1 MSYLVKRAQAKPD
14 ITAPF
19 DAPCWAEAEIMK
31 INRFYKEGSNFNPE
45 VNFKLMYDAEG
56 LYGLFEVHDQYVR
69 CTNTQFQSGVCCDS
83 CLEFFVRP
91 AAGVGYQNFE
101 ISASGTMLCMHIT
114 NPGRTAKG
122 FIEYR
127 FLTEEEVKDIKIF
140 HTLPD
145 TVEPEQQGPCTYR
158 LGWFMPFSLFKHLNG
173 APVPTAGTVWRAN
186 VYKCGDK
193 TSHPHWQSWTPL
205 RAVNFHVPDEFGK
218 IVFG

>member
-1 MSYLVKRAQAKPD
+1 MSYLVKRAQVKPD

-19 DAPCWAEAEIMK
+19 DAPCWADAAVMK
-31 INRFYKEGSNFNPE
+31 VNRFYKEGSGFNPE

-145 TVEPEQQGPCTYR
+145 VVEPELQGPRTYR

>member
-1 MSYLVKRAQAKPD
+1 MSYLVKCAQAKPD

-19 DAPCWAEAEIMK
+19 DAPCWADAEIMK
-31 INRFYKEGSNFNPE
+31 IDRFYKEGSNFNPE

>member
-1 MSYLVKRAQAKPD
+1 
-14 ITAPF
+14 
-19 DAPCWAEAEIMK
+19 
-31 INRFYKEGSNFNPE
+31 
-45 VNFKLMYDAEG
+45 
-56 LYGLFEVHDQYVR
+56 
-69 CTNTQFQSGVCCDS
+69 
-83 CLEFFVRP
+83 
-91 AAGVGYQNFE
+91 
-101 ISASGTMLCMHIT
+101 MLCMHIT

-127 FLTEEEVKDIKIF
+127 FLEEEELKDMKIF

-145 TVEPEQQGPCTYR
+145 VVEPEMQGPCTYR
-158 LGWFMPFSLFKHLNG
+158 LGWFIPFSFFKHLNG

-193 TSHPHWQSWTPL
+193 TSHPHWQSWVPL

>member
-19 DAPCWAEAEIMK
+19 DAPCWADAEIMK
-31 INRFYKEGSNFNPE
+31 IDRFYKEGSGFNPE

>member
-19 DAPCWAEAEIMK
+19 DAPCWADAEIMK
-31 INRFYKEGSNFNPE
+31 IDRFYKEGSNFNPE

>member
-19 DAPCWAEAEIMK
+19 DAPCWADAEVMK
-31 INRFYKEGSNFNPE
+31 IDRFYKEGSNFNPE

>member
-1 MSYLVKRAQAKPD
+1 MSYLVKRAQVKPD

-19 DAPCWAEAEIMK
+19 DAPCWADAEIMK
-31 INRFYKEGSNFNPE
+31 IDRFYKEGSNFNPE

-69 CTNTQFQSGVCCDS
+69 CTNTKFQSGVCCDS

-145 TVEPEQQGPCTYR
+145 VVEPELQGPCTYR

-173 APVPTAGTVWRAN
+173 APFPRREPSGAPMSTSAATKRHTPTGRAGHP
-186 VYKCGDK
+186 CG
-193 TSHPHWQSWTPL
+193 L
-205 RAVNFHVPDEFGK
+205 
-218 IVFG
+218 

>member
-1 MSYLVKRAQAKPD
+1 MSYLVKRAQVKPD

-19 DAPCWAEAEIMK
+19 DAPCWADAEIMK
-31 INRFYKEGSNFNPE
+31 IDRFYKEGSNFNPE

-69 CTNTQFQSGVCCDS
+69 CTNTKFQSGVCCDS

-145 TVEPEQQGPCTYR
+145 VVEPELQGPCTYR